1 MACCFVKFCIFE
13 ERFDFTMLSRV
24 RLAGPVDRAWRELP
38 EESTQLVAKTI
49 DVKAAYKQFP
59 IFPDHRKFS
68 ILVLKRPTDG
78 VAMGFV
84 SKTLPFGSVASV
96 LHFNRIARLLHR
108 MGLELDIPWTNYYDD
123 FPVDFKILSEHT
135 GAAARALT
143 SMLGFEC
150 SLDKELP
157 FDRSA
162 EMLGVVLDLS
172 EFTKG
177 VVKVCNKFSR
187 MSELKEVLTGIIES
201 GRVPTKSLASFF
213 GRALFV
219 ESQFM
224 GKAGKLAL
232 AEFRSME
239 KANKSVV
246 TLSEVQSE
254 AMRNLLERYDKGVP
268 RSLEMERTQLPCV
281 VFTDG
286 ACEHGSDDRI
296 ICTVGGVIF
305 DPAGEGMV
313 EAFGSHVPDSVMESW
328 KNASKVHPVAQT
340 EMYAECVAR
349 HLWHPRIDGR
359 RCLFF
364 IDNKVTLM
372 L

>member
-1 MACCFVKFCIFE
+1 MK
-13 ERFDFTMLSRV
+13 
-24 RLAGPVDRAWRELP
+24 
-38 EESTQLVAKTI
+38 
-49 DVKAAYKQFP
+49 
-59 IFPDHRKFS
+59 
-68 ILVLKRPTDG
+68 
-78 VAMGFV
+78 V
-84 SKTLPFGSVASV
+84 S
-96 LHFNRIARLLHR
+96 
-108 MGLELDIPWTNYYDD
+108 
-123 FPVDFKILSEHT
+123 
-135 GAAARALT
+135 
-143 SMLGFEC
+143 
-150 SLDKELP
+150 
-157 FDRSA
+157 
-162 EMLGVVLDLS
+162 
-172 EFTKG
+172 
-177 VVKVCNKFSR
+177 NKPSR

-254 AMRNLLERYDKGVP
+254 ATRNLLERYDKRVP

-313 EAFGSHVPDSVMESW
+313 EAFGSHVPDSVLESW
-328 KNASKVHPVAQT
+328 RNASKVHPVAQT

-364 IDNKVTLM
+364 IDNQGDLDALIKGYSNEETMKELLVLLERLDSNDPCLPWYCRVPSPCNVADLPSRGKWKELFALLPECREVSAFCPFSSRKLEKIEQSLKKNMAEENGVREETSC
-372 L
+372 